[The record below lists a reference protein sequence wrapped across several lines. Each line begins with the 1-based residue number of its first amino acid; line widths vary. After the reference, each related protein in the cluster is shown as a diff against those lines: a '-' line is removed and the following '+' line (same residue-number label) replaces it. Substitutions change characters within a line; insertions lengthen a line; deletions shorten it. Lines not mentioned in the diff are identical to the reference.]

1 VWAADK
7 LLFGG
12 EIIESFFDEMIEL
25 TYEIT
30 GPWTEP
36 NIVRLPGVTVL

>member
-1 VWAADK
+1 
-7 LLFGG
+7 
-12 EIIESFFDEMIEL
+12 MIEL